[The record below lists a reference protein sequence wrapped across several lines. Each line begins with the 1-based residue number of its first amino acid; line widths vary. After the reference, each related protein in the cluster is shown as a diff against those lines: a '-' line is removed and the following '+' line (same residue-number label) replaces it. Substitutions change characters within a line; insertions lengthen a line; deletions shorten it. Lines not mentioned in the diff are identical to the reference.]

1 MTYRPVYLD
10 TSALAKLVFPEAES
24 EALTAWL
31 HTWPDRVTSVL
42 TRVELQRLLR
52 RGRAA
57 RSLWTRADSVLSA
70 VTLLRVDDP
79 ALHLAGH
86 LRDRFLRTLDAV
98 HLASALS
105 IGDAPEAFVT
115 YDSRLAQ
122 AAKRA
127 RLNVVAPT

>member
-24 EALTAWL
+24 EALADWL
-31 HTWPDRVTSVL
+31 DAWPDQVTSVL

-52 RGRAA
+52 WGRASS
-57 RSLWTRADSVLSA
+57 SLWTRAESVLSA
-70 VTLLRVDDP
+70 VTLVKVDDP
-79 ALHLAGH
+79 ALRLAGDI
-86 LRDRFLRTLDAV
+86 RDRFLRTLDAV

-115 YDSRLAQ
+115 YDARLAQ

-127 RLNVVAPT
+127 RLNVVAPA